1 MLQAQ
6 NPAKNPRRHE
16 PGAKNP
22 EKNREEIARKQH
34 GNNPEKSGGTLA
46 RKNSRR
52 FFLRI
57 FFPAQKINGQ
67 NFFGFCRKTELDHDS
82 ILFFSRLFFCDFTY
96 EKIRI

>member
-1 MLQAQ
+1 M
-6 NPAKNPRRHE
+6 PALVSGLFRACFGPHSRRGDRRKI
-16 PGAKNP
+16 PGGKSGAKNP

-34 GNNPEKSGGTLA
+34 GNNPEKFGGTLA

-67 NFFGFCRKTELDHDS
+67 NFFVFCEKQNWRT
-82 ILFFSRLFFCDFTY
+82 ILF
-96 EKIRI
+96 